1 MILGREQLMFLFEL
15 RKLIRSKLFIISTA
29 IVLLMFVLQLAGCIF
44 NEDNLRSAAE
54 FDEYINSHPLT
65 EEYLSE
71 LKERNAK
78 ESKEYYAALGSGSNS
93 YQLSKDYFIES
104 SIVSRLEY
112 AERYKS
118 DMIDMVK
125 RNLVMR
131 NAESSERRTLYQSAV
146 TAYNT
151 VIKPEIVNKEVFA
164 AFFSPHSGPQL
175 FGAVLTAWA
184 ALLTAYLL
192 CCERGVVYSSQK
204 GRAALYLCKISALT
218 AVIFSLLAVMLITE
232 LMTGAL
238 VFKID
243 LFAPVQSHEML
254 EYCPYNLTVAGLY
267 LLTYLTEF
275 FGVMFGVFITSLV
288 CIRAASPV
296 RGTVVGLILGAAAYA
311 GTGYINYLSSMP
323 GETAELSNTLR
334 MFFPSGLT
342 DVMPFISRFDHTL
355 LFTAAVPRFAVTM
368 AVTVIFG
375 TAAII
380 ISAKLYGRS
389 ADIRWKAKLLSLI
402 KSPKATEA

>member
-1 MILGREQLMFLFEL
+1 MFLFEL
-15 RKLIRSKLFIISTA
+15 RKLIRSKLFVISTS

-44 NEDNLRSAAE
+44 NEENLRSAAE
-54 FDEYINSHPLT
+54 FDEYIKAHPLT

-78 ESKEYYAALGSGSNS
+78 ESEEYYTALGAGKNS
-93 YQLSKDYFIES
+93 QPSKDYFIES
-104 SIVSRLEY
+104 SIVSQSEY
-112 AERYKS
+112 IERYKS
-118 DMIDMVK
+118 DMRDMVK
-125 RNLVMR
+125 RNLVML
-131 NAESSERRTLYQSAV
+131 NAESSERRALYQSAV

-151 VIKPEIVNKEVFA
+151 VIKPKIVNKEVFA
-164 AFFSPHSGPQL
+164 SFFSPHSGPQL

-192 CCERGVVYSSQK
+192 CCERGVVYSAQK

-218 AVIFSLLAVMLITE
+218 VVIFSLLAAMLLIE
-232 LMTGAL
+232 LMTSVL
-238 VFKID
+238 LFKID

-267 LLTYLTEF
+267 FLTYLTEF
-275 FGVMFGVFITSLV
+275 FGLMFGVFITSLV

-311 GTGYINYLSSMP
+311 GTEYINYLSSMS
-323 GETAELSNTLR
+323 GETAELGNTLR
-334 MFFPSGLT
+334 MLFPLSLT

-368 AVTVIFG
+368 AVTVIFVA
-375 TAAII
+375 AAIT